1 MQGNQA
7 YAPIDFS
14 DSNDE
19 DEDELAFAMV
29 DQPTVPSTTTTTDRD
44 TGTSFVTPTYYS
56 SSSHHE
62 NHAPQYDMN
71 NGGISHQSTN
81 GMHMPSTPAAL
92 ISSTLNGI
100 TDVEK
105 QTLVIATAIPGSI
118 RPPRHSPE
126 ASTNPAVILVKRLS
140 ILLIGLFFCMISF
153 FDALIFMA
161 YSSYSTLWTISA
173 ICWFFSALALL
184 TGSIYGC
191 YVNQWRYLAPG
202 IVCSHAASFL
212 LKMS

>member
-19 DEDELAFAMV
+19 DELAFTMV
-29 DQPTVPSTTTTTDRD
+29 NQPTVPSTTTATDRD

-56 SSSHHE
+56 SSSHE

-71 NGGISHQSTN
+71 NGIQSHEPTN
-81 GMHMPSTPAAL
+81 GMYMPTAPAAL
-92 ISSTLNGI
+92 ISSTLNGL

-126 ASTNPAVILVKRLS
+126 PSTNPAVILVKRLS
-140 ILLIGLFFCMISF
+140 ILLIGLFFCMESLM
-153 FDALIFMA
+153 DAFIFMQ
-161 YSSYSTLWTISA
+161 YSSYSTLWSIAA

-184 TGSIYGC
+184 AGSIYGC
-191 YVNQWRYLAPG
+191 YANQWRYLAPG

-212 LKMS
+212 LKIA